1 MSRRRRDRGDAPD
14 DLLSELEDNE
24 AGNSSSPVTASSI
37 ADEAYGSTVGTDDP
51 FAQLNRERI
60 RIVPRSIESIV
71 PDPSQPRRVIPYAV
85 RHYWN
90 GNADARSVRYLIEM
104 WLKEA
109 EIERGEPLPLDE
121 IIAGEETDRAID
133 REASGELPRIGSD
146 TAGPL
151 EAGLMR
157 VVELAASINRDGLT
171 NPITIV
177 ARKNGYVIETGE
189 RRWLAYHLLH
199 WRSND
204 AEKWSKIPAR
214 VVNELSIWR
223 QASENNARAD
233 LNAIGKARQ
242 FALLLMDLYRERG
255 EKFKPI
261 SRFDSDQDFYAQV
274 ADGNDYPVPRNS
286 GEMLLNA
293 MGLKN
298 AVQLRQYRALLRAPE
313 DLWAHA
319 DDHNLTEGEVRKLM
333 QQDDSVTRVTVSRSA
348 LDNFQSNAL
357 ESVRKQWQK
366 LNKRE
371 RQKALAALR
380 DLLATLE
387 QDV

>member
-14 DLLSELEDNE
+14 DLLSELESNE
-24 AGNSSSPVTASSI
+24 TENPPERLTASRI
-37 ADEAYGSTVGTDDP
+37 ADEAYGSTVGADDP

-60 RIVPRSIESIV
+60 RIVPRSIEAIK

-90 GNADARSVRYLIEM
+90 GEADTRSVRYLIEM
-104 WLKEA
+104 WVKEA

-121 IIAGEETDRAID
+121 IIAGDETDRAID

-146 TAGPL
+146 TTGPL

-157 VVELAASINRDGLT
+157 VIELAASINRDGLT

-204 AEKWSKIPAR
+204 AETWGKIPAR
-214 VVNELSIWR
+214 VVDELSIWR

-298 AVQLRQYRALLRAPE
+298 AVQLRQYRALLRAPA
-313 DLWAHA
+313 DLWTHA

-333 QQDDSVTRVTVSRSA
+333 QQDNTVTRVTVSKSA
-348 LDNFQSNAL
+348 LENFQSSAL
-357 ESVRKQWQK
+357 ESVRKHWQK

-380 DLLATLE
+380 DLLTSLE